1 MDSVLNLSPADAM
14 GALLFL
20 TLGVIVF
27 VLSLSMDGVS
37 RRFPLKRMTSRAGGT
52 LDTPVDPLLDES
64 LASAART
71 CKGCEKQ
78 AQCEILLA
86 ENFDGEIPEY
96 CPNRHLIRSLTSK
109 PA

>member
-27 VLSLSMDGVS
+27 LLSLPMNGVS
-37 RRFPLKRMTSRAGGT
+37 RRFPLKRMTSRAGGK
-52 LDTPVDPLLDES
+52 LDNSVNPLLDES

-71 CKGCEKQ
+71 CKGCGNHE
-78 AQCEILLA
+78 QCEVLLA

-96 CPNRHLIRSLTSK
+96 CPNRHLIRSMMSK